1 MNQWQN
7 ELISKHITLNFN
19 DILSVFI
26 CTISRVIYMFKEMYH
41 NYLKI
46 SCKKIFYAYSALW
59 IPPWCPAAFSGRILS
74 FFFLWRT
81 VFLSEEQKRQHHHKK
96 IIFDNPSVQRDNWK
110 CSKTVLA
117 TLFMIPETWK
127 FRRPDSTT
135 VLGVLF
141 LECCANAMLGSTAL
155 SYANIFSLSGC
166 LPISIY
172 HFRVS
177 VIIPGL

>member
-7 ELISKHITLNFN
+7 ELISKHIALNFN

-96 IIFDNPSVQRDNWK
+96 SFLTTRQSKETIRSVLKQ
-110 CSKTVLA
+110 CLQ
-117 TLFMIPETWK
+117 
-127 FRRPDSTT
+127 
-135 VLGVLF
+135 LF
-141 LECCANAMLGSTAL
+141 LWSQ
-155 SYANIFSLSGC
+155 
-166 LPISIY
+166 
-172 HFRVS
+172 R
-177 VIIPGL
+177 PGNLEDLIQQLC

>member
-7 ELISKHITLNFN
+7 ELISKHIALNFN
-19 DILSVFI
+19 DILPVFI

-96 IIFDNPSVQRDNWK
+96 SFLTTRQSKETIRSVLKQ
-110 CSKTVLA
+110 CLQ
-117 TLFMIPETWK
+117 
-127 FRRPDSTT
+127 
-135 VLGVLF
+135 LF
-141 LECCANAMLGSTAL
+141 LWSQ
-155 SYANIFSLSGC
+155 
-166 LPISIY
+166 
-172 HFRVS
+172 R
-177 VIIPGL
+177 PGNLEDLIQQLC

>member
-7 ELISKHITLNFN
+7 ELISKHIALNFN
-19 DILSVFI
+19 DILPVFI

-96 IIFDNPSVQRDNWK
+96 SFLTTRQSKETIRSVLKQ
-110 CSKTVLA
+110 CLQ
-117 TLFMIPETWK
+117 
-127 FRRPDSTT
+127 
-135 VLGVLF
+135 LF
-141 LECCANAMLGSTAL
+141 LWSQRLGNL
-155 SYANIFSLSGC
+155 EDLIQQLC
-166 LPISIY
+166 
-172 HFRVS
+172 
-177 VIIPGL
+177 

>member
-7 ELISKHITLNFN
+7 ELISKHIALNFN

-96 IIFDNPSVQRDNWK
+96 SFLTTRQSKETIRSVLKQ
-110 CSKTVLA
+110 CLQ
-117 TLFMIPETWK
+117 
-127 FRRPDSTT
+127 
-135 VLGVLF
+135 LF
-141 LECCANAMLGSTAL
+141 LWSQRLGNL
-155 SYANIFSLSGC
+155 EDLIQQLC
-166 LPISIY
+166 
-172 HFRVS
+172 
-177 VIIPGL
+177 

>member
-7 ELISKHITLNFN
+7 ELISKHIALNFN

-96 IIFDNPSVQRDNWK
+96 SFLTTRQSKETIGSVLKQ
-110 CSKTVLA
+110 CLQ
-117 TLFMIPETWK
+117 
-127 FRRPDSTT
+127 
-135 VLGVLF
+135 LF
-141 LECCANAMLGSTAL
+141 LWSQRLGNL
-155 SYANIFSLSGC
+155 EDLIQQLC
-166 LPISIY
+166 
-172 HFRVS
+172 
-177 VIIPGL
+177 